1 MTDWSPELLIGAYA
15 IGATLIVI
23 GAGCGGHDDG
33 TPATR

>member
-23 GAGCGGHDDG
+23 GAIYLWL
-33 TPATR
+33 RRS